1 MNAFAVDRTKLT
13 GLAERPG
20 ADIKA
25 RLLLALTALYVE
37 RKTHTE
43 DEKRQY
49 AELAQRLLDVVDA
62 TTRAAVIAILRDH
75 PNAPVEIVGTRAQT
89 ASPAAAAVAE
99 PDESA
104 IATIV
109 PASPQATDA
118 AEAAPAP
125 VERGEAF
132 FAATA
137 AGRRELLTLIAQ
149 ECEGQD
155 TGDRP
160 LPDCN
165 RLDAAVLEGRIGE
178 LIREFERVLDLP
190 RSLCERIVNDPL
202 GEPIVVAAA
211 AARIPI
217 AVVQRIL
224 LLINP
229 AVSHSVERVFD
240 LTNLY
245 YELDR
250 RAADRLMSMW
260 REAAPRS
267 APSAPVAQPVAAEA
281 VRPLLPLRARFGALA
296 ERIQDRSVISRS
308 DRESAG
314 LRDLRSR

>member
-1 MNAFAVDRTKLT
+1 VNATAVDRTKLI
-13 GLAERPG
+13 GLADRPG
-20 ADIKA
+20 AEIKA

-37 RKTHTE
+37 RKTHTDE
-43 DEKRQY
+43 EKRQY

-62 TTRAAVIAILRDH
+62 TTRSAVIAILQDH
-75 PNAPVEIVGTRAQT
+75 PSAPIELVGRA
-89 ASPAAAAVAE
+89 APIAAPEPAAV
-99 PDESA
+99 PGGGR
-104 IATIV
+104 IATLV
-109 PASPQATDA
+109 SAPPQA
-118 AEAAPAP
+118 AETSNALPAPA
-125 VERGEAF
+125 ERGEAF

-137 AGRRELLTLIAQ
+137 PGRRELLALIAK

-155 TGDRP
+155 TPAGDQEP
-160 LPDCN
+160 ADCK

-178 LIREFERVLDLP
+178 LIREFERTLGLP

-202 GEPIVVAAA
+202 GEPVVVAAA

-250 RAADRLMSMW
+250 RAADRLMSLW
-260 REAAPRS
+260 REAARRE
-267 APSAPVAQPVAAEA
+267 PSPPVAPPVAAEA
-281 VRPLLPLRARFGALA
+281 PRPPLPLRARFGALA
-296 ERIQDRSVISRS
+296 ERIQERSVTSRS

-314 LRDLRSR
+314 PHDLRSR